1 MNKKDKDK
9 ILKLLIITGL
19 IAVTVFFMFG
29 LGRLSVQIIL
39 AVVVLLHYLFIA
51 PNLCGHLYALYDQQI
66 GIPSGY
72 PLLMKYRCLVVL
84 IIMQL

>member
-1 MNKKDKDK
+1 MSKKDKEK

-39 AVVVLLHYLFIA
+39 AIVV
-51 PNLCGHLYALYDQQI
+51 
-66 GIPSGY
+66 
-72 PLLMKYRCLVVL
+72 
-84 IIMQL
+84 